1 MGIATK
7 NIGVAH
13 LKQNF
18 QLYYAVP
25 ASHPTVPRIAQ
36 NYYQHRT
43 VLSGGS
49 TGWERKF
56 RRQIPKYQVRHY
68 AKFVWVHCDKFLHH
82 LLFLQVTVNGM
93 WKRNGRR
100 GEKRRG
106 DILDLIWYEYSFW
119 LILTHSDSTDDIRKR
134 VSHPETHKNKDVKTV
149 KKKFSILQGL
159 SPSKLLVFNGVERDQ
174 VGKGGV
180 IKQWRE
186 QGKYCMW
193 ETKENGWNK
202 RWRVWKE
209 AETRGEWSV

>member
-43 VLSGGS
+43 VLSGGP

-82 LLFLQVTVNGM
+82 LVFLQVTVNGGM

-119 LILTHSDSTDDIRKR
+119 LILIAQMTSEREFHIQK
-134 VSHPETHKNKDVKTV
+134 HKNKDVKTV
-149 KKKFSILQGL
+149 KKKN
-159 SPSKLLVFNGVERDQ
+159 LVSSRDFLHQ
-174 VGKGGV
+174 S
-180 IKQWRE
+180 
-186 QGKYCMW
+186 Y
-193 ETKENGWNK
+193 
-202 RWRVWKE
+202 
-209 AETRGEWSV
+209 